1 MGEAARRKRLN
12 KNYGKYCNT
21 SNFSQLKQNTERT
34 ISLVQDISDNFS
46 QLDNLS
52 FRKDMVQLYYVTNS
66 HQKYEILDKWLE
78 ERENLELQ
86 VKQEIDIHFQRY
98 HPSSKT
104 NLAELMMF
112 YILKIY
118 LHESMSQRG
127 IGERMYFLYFIG
139 NAIIKAIKPYS
150 EGETWQQFKK
160 LFNESM
166 SRGIQTDSLP
176 ELIEFNEKIQNKYPQ
191 LKVEK
196 IQYCYRSSVPITR
209 VMHS

>member
-1 MGEAARRKRLN
+1 MGEAARRKKLN

-21 SNFSQLKQNTERT
+21 SNFSQLKEKIE
-34 ISLVQDISDNFS
+34 ISISKIQDMNDNFS
-46 QLDNLS
+46 LLDDLN
-52 FRKDMVQLYYVTNS
+52 FRKDMVQLYYEDNS
-66 HQKYEILDKWLE
+66 LKTREIQAKWLE
-78 ERENLELQ
+78 ERNILELK
-86 VKQEIDIHFQRY
+86 VKQETDRFFRRY
-98 HPSSKT
+98 HPSTGKS
-104 NLAELMMF
+104 LAELMMF

-196 IQYCYRSSVPITR
+196 IQYRYRSSVPVTR

>member
-1 MGEAARRKRLN
+1 MGEAARRKKLN
-12 KNYGKYCNT
+12 KDYGKYCNT
-21 SNFSQLKQNTERT
+21 SNFSQLKQSTERS
-34 ISLVQDISDNFS
+34 IAKIQDMNDNFS

-52 FRKDMVQLYYVTNS
+52 FRKDMVQLTHETNS
-66 HQKYEILDKWLE
+66 LKIPEILSKWHFDQ
-78 ERENLELQ
+78 ENLELQ

-98 HPSSKT
+98 HPSTKT

-139 NAIIKAIKPYS
+139 NAIIKAIFSYS
-150 EGETWQQFKK
+150 EGKTWQQFKK
-160 LFNESM
+160 LFNYCM
-166 SRGIQTDSLP
+166 SRGIQTESLP
-176 ELIEFNEKIQNKYPQ
+176 KLIEFNEKIQNKYPQ

-196 IQYCYRSSVPITR
+196 IQDRYRSSVPVTR